1 MEENREKQKIF
12 LQGAKDGIPIAL
24 GYFAVSFAFG
34 VLAAEGGLPVFETVL
49 ISLLNVTS
57 AGQFAGLGVIL
68 AGGSL
73 AEIALTQV
81 VINLRYSLMSLTIAR
96 KLPEKTGIPLRLGMA
111 YAVTDEIF
119 ALDASYPAPLP
130 PRYHFGAMCTAVPG
144 WVLGTALGAFAG
156 NILPDSILSALSVA
170 LYGMF
175 LAIIIPPARKSR
187 VLAGVILAAMAVS
200 TLFSVLPLLK
210 EITTGFSVVLVTVCV
225 SALAAL
231 LFPLKEVDAEA
242 DAEADS
248 GAALDGGP
256 GGAAEVGPEDGPG
269 AASDRGPGG
278 TAEADAEDGPGAASD
293 GGSGKEGLHG

>member
-1 MEENREKQKIF
+1 MGSRMEENRKKQKIF

-68 AGGSL
+68 SGGSL

-130 PRYHFGAMCTAVPG
+130 PRYHFGAMCVAVPG

-175 LAIIIPPARKSR
+175 LAIIIPPAKESR

-210 EITTGFSVVLVTVCV
+210 EITTGFSVVLVTVAV

-231 LFPLKEVDAEA
+231 LFPLKEVDAE
-242 DAEADS
+242 
-248 GAALDGGP
+248 
-256 GGAAEVGPEDGPG
+256 DGPG
-269 AASDRGPGG
+269 VAPDSDP
-278 TAEADAEDGPGAASD
+278 
-293 GGSGKEGLHG
+293 GKEGTHG